1 MDKLTLDKSKTW
13 PQKHQLQQQS
23 SVTDDKL
30 IKINDRIEAFDA
42 KHISEKGTVKLTGR
56 NKKTLLSKRNTVG
69 THTVSVIYPIAS
81 RFKYPKH
88 HN

>member
-30 IKINDRIEAFDA
+30 IKINIEAFDA

-56 NKKTLLSKRNTVG
+56 NKKTLLSKRNSVG
-69 THTVSVIYPIAS
+69 THTVSNIS
-81 RFKYPKH
+81 
-88 HN
+88 NS